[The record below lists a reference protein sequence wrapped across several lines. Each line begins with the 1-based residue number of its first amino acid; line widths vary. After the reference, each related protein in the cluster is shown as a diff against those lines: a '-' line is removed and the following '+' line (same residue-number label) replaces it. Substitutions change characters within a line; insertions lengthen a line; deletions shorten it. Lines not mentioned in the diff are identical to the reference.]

1 MTEIL
6 HFTGT
11 SSQISLSDIMN
22 YKLRGASIILIYR
35 MQARRKVFAIGA
47 ANSGEG
53 GGGIRKEVN
62 GMFWGYFE
70 M

>member
-1 MTEIL
+1 
-6 HFTGT
+6 
-11 SSQISLSDIMN
+11 
-22 YKLRGASIILIYR
+22 
-35 MQARRKVFAIGA
+35 MQARRKVFTIGA
-47 ANSGEG
+47 ANSGE